1 MFLDDPEFCLEEE
14 HSQEL
19 IEEYSLTY
27 HYQTPVEFLPNCK
40 IIDSNKNISE
50 NPSDEC
56 SFHQEDSLDFST
68 NFFVSSRDLIFI
80 PEKNKIKNNIENDN
94 DNDNENN
101 NSNNDV
107 INNNGNKMIKN
118 KNVNSSKRNEM
129 KSNKKNI
136 FMPVKSAIFILK
148 NSNLISENIFLE
160 MRRCE
165 EILNRRLRLRR
176 KLRNSL
182 ETVNLFEIRQNV
194 KNTDILYKLE
204 VTIIISYQC
213 FSYFFL

>member
-1 MFLDDPEFCLEEE
+1 
-14 HSQEL
+14 
-19 IEEYSLTY
+19 
-27 HYQTPVEFLPNCK
+27 
-40 IIDSNKNISE
+40 
-50 NPSDEC
+50 
-56 SFHQEDSLDFST
+56 
-68 NFFVSSRDLIFI
+68 
-80 PEKNKIKNNIENDN
+80 
-94 DNDNENN
+94 
-101 NSNNDV
+101 
-107 INNNGNKMIKN
+107 
-118 KNVNSSKRNEM
+118 M

-194 KNTDILYKLE
+194 KSTDILFKLE
-204 VTIIISYQC
+204 VTIIISY
-213 FSYFFL
+213 